1 MSVRIKLIWN
11 FTVQYDNRIEK
22 RRPDVINDQKEDKL
36 SYIIDMA
43 VPGDKGERKGINIC
57 NIRDYAY
64 VNLEK

>member
-36 SYIIDMA
+36 SYIIDIA
-43 VPGDKGERKGINIC
+43 VPGDIK
-57 NIRDYAY
+57 
-64 VNLEK
+64 EKEKVSIFVT